1 MKKNIILILIQDLN
15 ELLEIKE
22 KNLNA
27 IFLPLDFSTL
37 LYCKKNKL
45 NHLNPIEFLDNKL
58 HRTGIL
64 QHIKA
69 KKELKKSF
77 KNFDQVQ

>member
-1 MKKNIILILIQDLN
+1 MPFF
-15 ELLEIKE
+15 
-22 KNLNA
+22 A
-27 IFLPLDFSTL
+27 DFYL

-58 HRTGIL
+58 HRTGIYN
-64 QHIKA
+64 IKA

-77 KNFDQVQ
+77 KILISINCIFNVIT

>member
-1 MKKNIILILIQDLN
+1 MIGWCFVIKSFKKVKIIMKKNIILILIQDLN

-45 NHLNPIEFLDNKL
+45 NHLNPIEF
-58 HRTGIL
+58 
-64 QHIKA
+64 
-69 KKELKKSF
+69 
-77 KNFDQVQ
+77 